1 MTAAGSAEVAY
12 RVESGFQNA
21 GTGDWIQPGLN
32 VTVGD
37 LSVDNNAQ
45 RNRQPDSPV
54 SGGSTAGN
62 FVGTATVDFD
72 LTDDNVFSDL
82 VAGLAG
88 GGSLSGAG
96 IEAPTAEWYFAVD
109 SLDNSLT
116 QFESEIVFNG
126 VAATSVEV
134 DYTEGEPISVSLS
147 LEASG
152 LSTNEP
158 TTITQPTADQVFTHH
173 GTSATIGGLGQSGL
187 QSATLSLDGLARR
200 QEQQERGPR
209 VMVVDEMEPEFTTDA
224 VFSEVDQL
232 DLALNGGT
240 SGSVLQ
246 QLQAA
251 TSGGLTLENG
261 NGTVVQF
268 EIIDPTPNNYAWN
281 DLVAPDSD
289 LTEEVTYQVHDVS
302 LV

>member
-12 RVESGFQNA
+12 RVEDGFQTA
-21 GTGDWIQPGLN
+21 GAGDWKQPGLN
-32 VTVGD
+32 VSVGD

-54 SGGSTAGN
+54 SAGSTAGN
-62 FVGTATVDFD
+62 FTGTATVDFD
-72 LTDDNVFSDL
+72 LTDSNVFADL
-82 VAGLAG
+82 VAGIAG

-96 IEAPTAEWYFAVD
+96 LSAPTAEWYFAAD
-109 SLDNSLT
+109 ALDNSLT
-116 QFESEIVFNG
+116 QFESNIAFNG
-126 VAATSVEV
+126 VAVTSAEI
-134 DYTEGEPISVSLS
+134 DYTEGEPINVSLS

-152 LSTNEP
+152 LSGNAP
-158 TTITQPTADQVFTHH
+158 TTISQPSADQVFTHH
-173 GTSATIGGLGQSGL
+173 GTSATIGGLAQSGL

-209 VMVVDEMEPEFTTDA
+209 VMVVDEMEPELTTDA

-232 DLALNGGT
+232 DLALNGGS

-251 TSGGLTLENG
+251 SSGGLTFENG
-261 NGTVVQF
+261 NGTTIQF
-268 EIIDPTPNNYAWN
+268 EIVDPTPNNYSWN

-289 LTEEVTYQVHDVS
+289 LTEEVVYQAHDVS

>member
-12 RVESGFQNA
+12 RVESDFQTA
-21 GTGDWIQPGLN
+21 GTTGWRQPGVN
-32 VTVGD
+32 ITVGD

-45 RNRQPDSPV
+45 RNRQPDSPL

-62 FVGTATVDFD
+62 FTGTATVDFD
-72 LTDDNVFSDL
+72 LTGDNVFGDL
-82 VAGLAG
+82 VPGFADA
-88 GGSLSGAG
+88 GSLSDAG
-96 IEAPTAEWYFAVD
+96 LQAPTAEWYFAVD
-109 SLDNSLT
+109 SLDNSLA

-126 VAATSVEV
+126 VAVTSAEI

-152 LSTNEP
+152 LSSNA
-158 TTITQPTADQVFTHH
+158 PTAISGPTVDQVFTHH

-209 VMVVDEMEPEFTTDA
+209 VMVVDEMEPELTTDA

-251 TSGGLTLENG
+251 SSGGLTFENG
-261 NGTVVQF
+261 NGSVVQF
-268 EIIDPTPNNYAWN
+268 ELIDPTPNNYAWN
-281 DLVAPDSD
+281 DLVAPDTD
-289 LTEEVTYQVHDVS
+289 LTEEVTYQLHDVT